1 MKTLVSALTLG
12 LIVAFSAPAFAA
24 TGNAYVGDM
33 IGSKPAP
40 KAGKAKTAENK
51 TTKQHLRKS
60 AH

>member
-12 LIVAFSAPAFAA
+12 LIVAFSAPAFAV
-24 TGNAYVGDM
+24 TDAYVGDM

-60 AH
+60 AY